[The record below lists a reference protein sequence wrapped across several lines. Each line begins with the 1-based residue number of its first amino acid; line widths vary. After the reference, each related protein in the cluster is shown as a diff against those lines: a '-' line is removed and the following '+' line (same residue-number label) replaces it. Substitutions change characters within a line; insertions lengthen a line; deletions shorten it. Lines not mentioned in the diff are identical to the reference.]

1 MTLNE
6 TTDDYEIRE
15 DSDLTPGEKETMI
28 RFSKTDGM
36 ATVYSESGGIM
47 RRLMN
52 HPEADVH
59 PDRVMDGTV
68 VAVRGE
74 VPIGC
79 LKIMANERKNGGH
92 STVVSYPQ

>member
-1 MTLNE
+1 MTE
-6 TTDDYEIRE
+6 SKTTDDIRE
-15 DSDLTPGEKETMI
+15 DPELTPTEKETMI

-59 PDRVMDGTV
+59 PDRTIDGTV

-79 LKIMANERKNGGH
+79 LKVMANERKNGGQ
-92 STVVSYPQ
+92 SEVVSYPQ